1 MTTSVFT
8 INMASQGEDDLQAS
22 TTEGFKVGE
31 KKTVEEYAKL
41 GECMKLTFRRRAFT
55 HFHLQARYLLVIFIM
70 PSLRRIK
77 SVQDLY
83 IMLDNLMPLKR
94 CQLSY
99 YDVENFFKASI
110 WESSCNYPPPL
121 FSCKHLP
128 SLRNNPRLILKK
140 SLGHL

>member
-1 MTTSVFT
+1 
-8 INMASQGEDDLQAS
+8 MASQGEDDLQAS

-41 GECMKLTFRRRAFT
+41 GECMKLSSDDRPSSTFIFA
-55 HFHLQARYLLVIFIM
+55 LNSLFIM

-99 YDVENFFKASI
+99 YDVENLFAGSI
-110 WESSCNYPPPL
+110 WKSSRNHTPLL

-128 SLRNNPRLILKK
+128 PLRNILDL
-140 SLGHL
+140 S